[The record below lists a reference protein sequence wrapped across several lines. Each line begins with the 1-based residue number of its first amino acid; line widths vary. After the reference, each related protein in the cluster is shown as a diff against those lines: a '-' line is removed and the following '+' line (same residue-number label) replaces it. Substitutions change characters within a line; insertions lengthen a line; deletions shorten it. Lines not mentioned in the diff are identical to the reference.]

1 MAEKRVQFSNIV
13 QNQLP
18 AYVQTEFPLVS
29 EFLKYYYIAQEFQGA
44 PIDLIQNI
52 DQYTKID
59 EFTDL
64 NESVGLSTHISAYAD
79 VIPVDMTQNPAGTK
93 GFPSSYGLI
102 KIDDEIITYTGI
114 ANTAFTGCIRGFAG
128 ISSYRDPVKEDEV
141 IFESTNAGI
150 HSTGSTITN
159 LSSLFLKEFFLKTK
173 NQLLPGLEERPLD
186 PDLNKK
192 VFLKQAKDFYLS
204 KGTDQSFEILFNALY
219 NERVKIIK
227 PRDFLFT
234 PSNANYIIANTLVVE
249 SIDGNP
255 EDLKNGTLYQDEYLL
270 DKSFGKAYAP
280 ITNIEKIVS
289 IGAAHTF
296 YKLRFDAGYNRDVRV
311 EGSLYGDFS
320 VHPKTRLIGQVG
332 SGATTLDVDST
343 VGFDNS
349 GELSVTFTDTTT
361 GIVSYTSKSLTQ
373 FYGCSDITATLAD
386 ESIIG
391 INTYAYGYSGENP
404 DQKIKV
410 RINSV
415 LKDVKYADDTTY
427 YGQDDIARIKT
438 LGISDS
444 SFKFK
449 NWLYNI
455 SPQYKVKSIELID
468 SLDLTYKIT
477 LYEDNIF
484 NIGDDAILIG
494 SNLSEK
500 TTKIIDILGGKS
512 FIIRGQGAIALQ
524 FTYNI
529 QRTILKA
536 KSTHFPGATKYQ
548 TNIQNVYKEKYK
560 DNLLV
565 ASSSLPSYDSQPLNV
580 SDRSVTF
587 SGTFSGEELNIG
599 THTFYTGDV
608 VYYIPQKVE
617 EEYVQYGVVKT
628 RLVVK
633 SSLFGA
639 DVGILAEGEIP
650 DKEGVYYIKRI
661 SSTVIKLA
669 QSKSDIYN
677 SEFISIQSTTVTNC
691 ILELYKFRNKTLTAQ
706 KLLREIA
713 PPINNGELTDTKPG
727 FTGILVNGVEI
738 SNYKSTEL
746 IHYGKIENVDVL
758 APGSGY
764 DVSNP
769 PPLLIEDSVGTG
781 ATGYIAVSGSL
792 QDIQIIDPGF
802 DYEDTPIVTITGGNG
817 TGATAEVNMTLIEH
831 NVAFNS
837 QESAQ
842 EVGLGT
848 TVSTI
853 GFSTYHKFR
862 NAEKVNYIT
871 DNQKAIS
878 GLTTDASYFVSTVNN
893 TTVKLHPTQGDAIA
907 GINTVV
913 LLAGGIGRHYLQS
926 YNKKSIVDGINV
938 VTPGSGYENKKITT
952 QPTGIS
958 TYLNQITIDNHGY
971 EKGEIVKYTSQGSVI
986 GGLSDGSEYYV
997 TKINDNVFKLS
1008 ANESLCLTEQYIDLT
1023 SVGVGTHLFNY
1034 QDISVKVVGSI
1045 GISSIGSETFEAQI
1059 QPIFKGEITSVHLS
1073 NNGVGYG
1080 SSEIINYENLPEIS
1094 VLSGS
1099 NAQLQPIINDGKIV
1113 EIVVLNQGDNYTS
1126 IPNLILDGDGAGA
1139 SLTPIITNKKL
1150 TSVKIV
1156 TKGSGYTTAGTSIR
1170 VVAAGADSVVKFKAN
1185 LQTWRINLFQKYFNS
1200 FTVDDGFVANG
1211 TSDEYGL
1218 QYSYLYPPRKLREI
1232 IFAVDQSGEILYG
1245 DRDLKRSNDLEIN
1258 STDHSPIIG
1267 WAYDGNPIYG
1277 PYGYSTNNGGVV
1289 TRMKSGYTEEATK
1302 KANRPSLG
1310 EFAAGFFIEDFTYYD
1325 VSDQAVLDEN
1335 NGRFG
1340 VTPEFP
1346 NGTYAY
1352 FCTIEDGVAQ
1362 DGPFAKYKIPV
1373 FPYFIGDKYY
1383 SAPNDYNFKSGSNQD
1398 HVNLNG
1404 SDWCRN
1410 TEPYNLIE
1418 DNLRY
1423 PYAPLP
1429 NDLSQTI
1436 GIGGV
1441 VPGSLTTV
1449 GIVTAG
1455 DSYRIGDAI
1464 SFDNTNTKGYDASV
1478 TVSRVLGKSVSNVS
1492 VAKSTISNVEIY
1504 PSSKKGDYILFTENP
1519 HNFKNTNIINISGLS
1534 TTSSKIGGSYSV
1546 GISSNRLTVIGVGT
1560 TSSGIEAAVA
1570 TGLVTYFNVGGTL
1583 TYPSIR
1589 ENDILGVG
1597 TERVRVLNV
1606 DQKLSRIRVLREVD
1620 GTVGNAHT
1628 VTTRI
1633 YEDPRKLTV
1642 NAGFKSDFNYQ
1653 LNRQIYFN
1661 PSESVGLG
1669 TTAAVGIGS
1678 TLYFSN
1684 PGAGLSEIFI
1694 PTKTVYI
1701 PDHKL
1706 STGDQ
1711 LTYSPGN
1718 GTGLAVVRQGDDPA
1732 TGVSTFSGGETLYVA
1747 KISDSL
1753 IGLAT
1758 VTVGLGTT
1766 GTWVGIATTANSTL
1780 YFSGVGTGVYHS
1792 FKTNYDQITGEIS
1805 RQLVT
1810 VSTAQT
1816 HGLVNNNEV
1825 YVDVSPSI
1833 ASTFIVKYNDYN
1845 RRVLVGIKTFTSS
1858 GVNTTTNTI
1867 TLTDHGFV
1875 TGEKIIHTATTPVQ
1889 GLTNEGTYY
1898 IVKIDNNN
1906 FKLSD
1911 SYYESIQPKPSIV
1924 GLGST
1929 STGNIGPINP
1939 PLTVYKNS
1947 TAIFDLSDSSL
1958 GYTNQGTSYSAFEL
1972 NFYSDNTYT
1981 KLWDKNVNVKEF
1993 NVLRSGKVGIDA
2005 NAKVTLTVN
2014 ENLPDI
2020 LYYRLDPLYDS
2031 TLPTVKE
2038 EIVTDTNVKSC
2049 NQIHS
2054 KESLYDGKH
2063 TITVPSTTSFT
2074 YTLPEPPERT
2084 SYASSITGGPR
2095 LSYETAST
2103 SALGPITKFDIKNP
2117 GRNYYEVPGI
2127 TTIIT
2132 SSGKGAEVEVNS
2144 NSLGKIS
2151 RTQINDI
2158 GFDFASD
2165 TTLAPSVGLP
2175 QIVTV
2180 TPFTSLQSV
2189 GVTSVGR
2196 GYTSAPHLIVLDGKT
2211 GDRVEEIALKYTL
2224 GVYKVD
2230 ILNNTYSLNDVPP
2243 TIIPIDNT
2251 NGVGIATVGFNTI
2264 TKDVTVTM
2272 ASGFSTANSFP
2283 FAVNDRVLIE
2293 GVSVGVGSTGIGYN
2307 SDDHNY
2313 QLFTLTDVDESYG
2326 GIGSV
2331 TYSLNTLDA
2340 GAIPGNFDEINSS
2353 GRIIPEKYFPQ
2364 FKVDLKPNDFI
2375 IGETVESDSSTGIV
2389 EYWSGQ
2395 TGILRISS
2403 KDNFV
2408 INSEI
2413 EGLTSKSHGTASS
2426 IRSYDSYTTV
2436 GAFSEVAEGWRTNS
2450 GVLNYNMQRLQDS
2463 DYYQN
2468 FSYSLSS
2475 RVTYDTWYDVVSA
2488 LNHTLGFKKFSDLQ
2502 CEPHGFETNNISANV
2517 GLTTD
2522 LTSLEVVNSL
2532 YGKASLNCVYGFDLV
2547 KENALN
2553 LNNRIVSTEIIFAN
2567 RVLQDYMES
2576 KGNRVLSIDDFSSQF
2591 NSHPRP
2597 TAFSIVDRF
2606 LLSEMRARKFITY
2619 VQDQRYTAQRQLMI
2633 VDLIHD
2639 GAHGY
2644 INQYGRVESVYD
2656 QGSFDFKIVGSE
2668 GEVLFYPTKS
2678 SVNDYWITAL
2688 SYNLDDNILGVGTTS
2703 IGGVSLVETH
2713 STNVSSG
2720 TTTTIVSI
2728 ASTYSSAK
2736 VLVEVTPD
2744 VGGDG
2749 STINSNE
2756 FEFTELNIVHNGTDV
2771 AITEYGQLMTSLGGY
2786 SSAGYGTYLPYLD
2799 GSSLKV
2805 DFIPNAGIGTT
2816 AAVNTIT
2823 VGLANSTYTGIGT
2836 VQMKHARLESVTTTI
2851 ASSGSPT
2858 ENVICEYEDAYDAGY
2873 FLVQVCDKTNNEY
2886 QLSEVA
2892 VVDNYVSGSGDTFDV
2907 EWANIETAAGLGTIG
2922 SRLNG
2927 STVELVFTP
2936 LPSIDIEVNVFM
2948 NALRIQD
2955 DTQDEISFN
2964 NGSIRSGFGEYEG
2977 TDRDIKRAFGLTHKN
2992 YGIFERYFLG
3002 NDSSIVNVSADTIQ
3016 IPNHFYVTG
3025 ERINYTHV
3033 GTATSAIG
3041 IAATSFSGI
3050 GVTEYLPEELF
3061 VVKVNDDTIKI
3072 ARNAEDALKIVPTT
3086 VDITSVGIGTSHR
3099 FVATNQNAKLIN
3111 ALDNVIQSPLVS
3123 TAVTT
3128 TLADQVF
3135 TTDNLI
3141 EFSGITSF
3149 YGADLIKIGTEIMK
3163 IEGVG
3168 IGSTNVMRVRR
3179 PWLGTVLAGYGTGEL
3194 ITKIEGNYNI
3204 VDNVLNYTEAP
3215 HGNRPIGSTTNPPD
3229 DRDWTGISTSSTFQG
3244 RVFMKSGITGS
3255 STDSYYNNY
3264 IFDDISQDF
3273 TGIKNEFT
3281 LTADGSNITGITSD
3295 AVVIVNDIW
3304 QGRGTNSNF
3313 TLEESSGITSVTF
3326 TGNAPTIDD
3335 DINITP
3341 YPVGGIIVSVGSTEG
3356 LGYQP
3361 LVAAGGTAKVST
3373 AGTVSTIT
3381 IGYSGSGYRSGIG
3394 QTVNVSI
3401 QQEDLT
3407 TTNIVSIGTATIG
3420 STGSLTGVA
3429 VTNTHVFYKP
3439 KTISNV
3445 GYNSITGMSTV
3456 TTLLPHGLAVGNEV
3470 VLSGIA
3476 FTCLYSGP
3484 KDITDFAYHASSGIV
3499 TVTTSGSHGY
3509 STDQDVIFTGIAM
3522 TCGLDAGASTHY
3534 YPRGEDPSYN
3544 TAVSIAS
3551 TTGTTITV
3559 NVGYSGL
3566 SDQYTHTWSALA
3578 GNGSDAVI
3586 SGGDYEHQFVSAA
3599 SSAVVAGGDYTHTF
3613 VSVGVGTIT
3622 VTGIGS
3628 TTPTDATYTASTGEL
3643 VLTVGSGHTYTT
3655 SDTVGIGTS
3664 ALIFTCSMDD
3674 NATDHTYPRST
3685 DPIIGVNTSIT
3696 AVTDSTITV
3705 NVGASPLVYYQ
3716 VSDATY
3722 HPSSGLSTITIGSHS
3737 LTTSTSIRLANDAL
3751 TFRCAMDDYAS
3762 LHTYPRSTDPGFS
3775 TALGITTT
3783 TSNTITVNVGVSTL
3797 VYHDVT
3803 TADYSANVGV
3813 MTMTIGAH
3821 TLKTGES
3828 IKLGTESLWFTCDKD
3843 SGVTTHK
3850 YPRKPDP
3857 FYTGS
3862 KITSVPS
3869 STEFVTYIGIS
3880 TVDTFYVSGGTVQGV
3895 IIAPRAVNNSA
3906 SKTDPAY
3913 GQVIVN
3919 NVLDDYKFQVPTG
3932 ISTRSHFYARGG
3944 KIEKPMKVLFDDPLS
3959 YTNIPLQYSSTS
3971 AVGIGSSATID
3982 IQVGQGSSVI
3992 DFEIRNTG
4000 YGYGNGQILTVPIGG
4015 LTGIPTTSGFKEF
4028 NLTIDKT
4035 YYDKFT
4041 GWTLG
4046 ELETLDNVEKYIDGT
4061 RVDFPLSL
4069 AGDVVSILAA
4079 KGSKIVL
4086 QDVLVVTVNDILQ
4099 VPGDG
4104 YQFEGGSVLTFT
4116 EAPKIEDTI
4125 KIAFYKGSGSGDVIA
4140 KAVLE
4145 TVKKGDNLTIGYD
4158 PLKGQASYLQE
4169 EPRTVRDV
4177 TSTDLVK
4184 TTNYFG
4190 PGNTEDSTLLR
4201 PVVWCRQTED
4211 KIIDDKRVAKDREWY
4226 EANINPVAYIIKS
4239 VGIGSTAIYVD
4250 NVRPFFNPQNE
4261 DADANL
4267 DFQNKVGFVKQETKT
4282 AAAATAVVSGLGS
4295 ISSIVISDGGVGYT
4309 TAFVSI
4315 ASTVGVGTTTR
4326 AFGSV
4331 TIGTGGTI
4339 TGVAI
4344 TSPGVGYTNTNPPV
4358 VLISP
4363 PLSKSEENSVS
4374 SYSGDAGVIVGVGTT
4389 TNGAQAQL
4397 IFDLFIPY
4405 DSDLRDATVTGT
4417 AVTLS
4422 GISTNDY
4429 FMVYE
4434 SNTGTASTS
4443 ITSLDSSGSATVGI
4457 GTSFIDNVYSI
4468 QSFENHPTSIAG
4480 VTTYVRRVYVNT
4492 QSLITYG
4499 SGISTS
4505 DYFGEFSWGKIMLS
4519 ARTGINSYTAYT
4531 LNGIGTAASGI
4542 STSTIVERT
4551 ASLKSKNYSV

>member
-18 AYVQTEFPLVS
+18 AYVQTDFPLVS
-29 EFLKYYYIAQEFQGA
+29 EFLKQYYIAQEFQGA
-44 PIDLIQNI
+44 PTDLIQNI

-59 EFTDL
+59 ELTDL
-64 NESVGLSTHISAYAD
+64 NESVELSTDIGTYDD
-79 VIPVDMTQNPAGTK
+79 VIPVDMIQNPQGTR

-102 KIDDEIITYTGI
+102 KINDEIITYTGI

-128 ISSYRDPVKEDEV
+128 ISSYRDESSPDEV
-141 IFESTNAGI
+141 VFESTKAST
-150 HSTGSTITN
+150 HSTGSTVTN
-159 LSSLFLKEFFLKTK
+159 LSCLFLKEFLLKTK
-173 NQLLPGLEERPLD
+173 YQILPGFEDRALSTT
-186 PDLNKK
+186 LNEK
-192 VFLKQAKDFYLS
+192 VFLKQAKDFYSS
-204 KGTDQSFEILFNALY
+204 KGTDQSFEILFKGLY
-219 NERVKIIK
+219 GEDVKIIR
-227 PRDFLFT
+227 PRDFLIT
-234 PSNANYIIANTLVVE
+234 PSNANYIIGNALVVE

-255 EDLKNGTLYQDEYLL
+255 EDLQNTTLYQDEYKL
-270 DKSFGKAYAP
+270 DTNIGKAYAP
-280 ITNIEKIVS
+280 ITDIEKIISV
-289 IGAAHTF
+289 GAAHTF
-296 YKLRFDAGYNRDVRV
+296 YKLKFDGGYNKDVRV
-311 EGSLYGDFS
+311 KGALYGDFS
-320 VHPKTRLIGQVG
+320 VHPKTRLIGNIG
-332 SGATTLDVDST
+332 IGATTLDVDST
-343 VGFDNS
+343 VGFKDT
-349 GELSVTFTDTTT
+349 GELSVTFDNATV
-361 GIVSYTSKSLTQ
+361 GVVSYTSKSLTQ
-373 FYGCSDITATLAD
+373 FYGCSDINETISD
-386 ESIIG
+386 KSSIG
-391 INTYAYGYSGENP
+391 INTYAYGRSFTDEN
-404 DQKIKV
+404 QIIKV

-415 LKDVKYADDTTY
+415 LQDVKYGDNTSY
-427 YGQDDIARIKT
+427 YGLNDIAQLKT

-449 NWLYNI
+449 NWFYNI
-455 SPQYKVKSIELID
+455 SPIYKIKSIELID
-468 SLDLTYKIT
+468 SLDFTYKIT
-477 LYEDNIF
+477 LDVDHILNT
-484 NIGDDAILIG
+484 GDSATIVSSDLI
-494 SNLSEK
+494 EK
-500 TTKIIDILGGKS
+500 DTKIINILAAKS
-512 FIIRGQGAIALQ
+512 FVIRGQGQLSDVLSY
-524 FTYNI
+524 TI
-529 QRTILKA
+529 QRNILKA
-536 KSTHFPGATKYQ
+536 QSTYFPAVTKYQ

-587 SGTFSGEELNIG
+587 SGTFNGEELNIG
-599 THTFYTGDV
+599 NHTFYTGDI
-608 VYYIPQKVE
+608 VYYIPQIVDTSKVS
-617 EEYVQYGVVKT
+617 YGVVET
-628 RLVVK
+628 IRTVN
-633 SSLFGA
+633 SSLFGS
-639 DVGILAEGEIP
+639 DIGNLTEGEIP
-650 DKEGVYYIKRI
+650 PNEGIYFIKRI
-661 SSTVIKLA
+661 SSTTIKLA
-669 QSKSDIYN
+669 KSKPNIYS
-677 SEFISIQSTTVTNC
+677 SEFISINNATVTNC
-691 ILELYKFRNKTLTAQ
+691 IIELYDFRNKTLNSQ

-713 PPINNGELTDTKPG
+713 PPTNNGVLEDTKPG
-727 FTGILVNGVEI
+727 FTGILVNGVEVL
-738 SNYKSTEL
+738 NYKSTEV
-746 IHYGKIENVDVL
+746 IRYGKINNIDILSSGDGFDVI
-758 APGSGY
+758 
-764 DVSNP
+764 NP
-769 PPLLIEDSVGTG
+769 PPLLIKDSVGTG
-781 ATGYIAVSGSL
+781 ATGYIALSGSL
-792 QDIQIIDPGF
+792 QEVRIIDPGF
-802 DYEDTPIVTITGGNG
+802 DYEETPVVSITGGNG
-817 TGATAEVNMTLIEH
+817 TGATAEVNMTLIDH
-831 NVAFNS
+831 QVAFNA
-837 QESAQ
+837 QEEAL

-853 GFSTYHKFR
+853 GFSTFHKFR

-871 DNQKAIS
+871 ESQKAIS

-913 LLAGGIGRHYLQS
+913 LLAGGIGRQYLES
-926 YNKKSIVDGINV
+926 YDKKSVVDGINV
-938 VTPGSGYENKKITT
+938 VTPGSGYENKKRTS
-952 QPTGIS
+952 QPIGVS
-958 TYLNQITIDNHGY
+958 TALNEITIDNHGY
-971 EKGEIVKYTSQGSVI
+971 DKGEIVKYTAEGTVI

-997 TKINDNVFKLS
+997 TKINDDKFKLS
-1008 ANESLCLTEQYIDLT
+1008 TSKSLCATEQYIDFT
-1023 SVGVGTHLFNY
+1023 SVGSGTHLFNY
-1034 QDISVKVVGSI
+1034 PNISFNLIGKI
-1045 GISSIGSETFEAQI
+1045 GISSIGDETFEAQL
-1059 QPIFKGEITSVHLS
+1059 QPIFRGEITSIHLS

-1080 SSEIINYENLPEIS
+1080 SSEIINYERLPEVS

-1099 NAQLQPIINDGKIV
+1099 DAQLQAVINDGKLAEVI
-1113 EIVVLNQGDNYTS
+1113 VLNQGKNYNS
-1126 IPNLILDGDGAGA
+1126 IPNLLLSGSGSGA
-1139 SLTPIITNKKL
+1139 SIAPVITDGKL
-1150 TSVKIV
+1150 TSVKVV
-1156 TKGSGYTTAGTSIR
+1156 TQGSGYSTTDTTIEVLSAGSES
-1170 VVAAGADSVVKFKAN
+1170 SVRFYPN
-1185 LQTWRINLFQKYFNS
+1185 IQTWRINLFKKYFNS
-1200 FTVDDGFVANG
+1200 FTIDDGFIAKG
-1211 TSDEYGL
+1211 TNLDYGL

-1232 IFAVDQSGEILYG
+1232 MFAVDQSGTVLYG
-1245 DRDLKRSNDLEIN
+1245 DRDLKKSNDLEID

-1277 PYGYSTNNGGVV
+1277 PYGYSTNDGGVV
-1289 TRMKSGYTEEATK
+1289 TQMKSGYKEEASK
-1302 KANRPSLG
+1302 KESRPPLG
-1310 EFAAGFFIEDFTYYD
+1310 EYPAGFFIEDFTYYD
-1325 VSDQAVLDEN
+1325 VKDQSVLDEN

-1346 NGTYAY
+1346 NGAYAY
-1352 FCTIEDGVAQ
+1352 FSTIDSGVIQ
-1362 DGPFAKYKIPV
+1362 DGPFDKYKIPV

-1383 SAPNDYNFKSGSNQD
+1383 SSSNDYNFKSTSNQD
-1398 HVNLNG
+1398 EVKLSG
-1404 SDWCRN
+1404 SNWCRN
-1410 TEPYNLIE
+1410 TQPYNLIE
-1418 DNLRY
+1418 GNLRY
-1423 PYAPLP
+1423 LYAPIP
-1429 NDLSQTI
+1429 NDLTQTI
-1436 GIGGV
+1436 EVNGV
-1441 VPGSLTTV
+1441 IPGSLNSI
-1449 GIVTAG
+1449 GIVTG
-1455 DSYRIGDAI
+1455 GNSYRIGD
-1464 SFDNTNTKGYDASV
+1464 SVVFDNTNTKGYGANA
-1478 TVSRVLGKSVSNVS
+1478 TVSRVLGPSVSNVS
-1492 VAKSTISNVEIY
+1492 VASSTLSVGIY
-1504 PSSKKGDYILFTENP
+1504 PSSKKGNYILFAENP
-1519 HNFKNTNIINISGLS
+1519 HNFKNSDLITISGLS
-1534 TTSSKIGGSYSV
+1534 TTSSKIGGSYNA
-1546 GISSNRLTVIGVGT
+1546 GISSNRLNVVGVGT
-1560 TSSGIEAAVA
+1560 TSSGIGSAVA

-1589 ENDILGVG
+1589 ENDILGIG
-1597 TERVRVLNV
+1597 TERVKVLNI
-1606 DQKLSRIRVLREVD
+1606 DPKLSRIRVIREFD

-1628 VTTRI
+1628 VTTKI
-1633 YEDPRKLTV
+1633 YDDPRRLTI
-1642 NAGFKSDFNYQ
+1642 NAGFKSDFNYK

-1661 PSESVGLG
+1661 PSEAVGLG

-1684 PGAGLSEIFI
+1684 PGAGISEIFI

-1701 PDHKL
+1701 PHHNL
-1706 STGDQ
+1706 ATGDK

-1718 GTGLAVVRQGDDPA
+1718 GTGIAVVRLGDDPA
-1732 TGVSTFSGGETLYVA
+1732 TGVSTFTDGDTLYVA

-1753 IGLAT
+1753 IGLST

-1792 FKTNYDQITGEIS
+1792 LKTNYDQITGEAN

-1810 VSTAQT
+1810 VATGQT
-1816 HGLVNNNEV
+1816 HGLVNNNNV
-1825 YVDVSPSI
+1825 YIDISPSI
-1833 ASTFIVKYNDYN
+1833 ASTFVVKYNDYN

-1858 GVNTTTNTI
+1858 GVNTETNTI
-1867 TLTDHGFV
+1867 SLTDHGFV
-1875 TGEKIIHTATTPVQ
+1875 TGEKIVHTATTPVE
-1889 GLTNEGTYY
+1889 GLSNEGMYY

-1911 SYYESIQPKPSIV
+1911 TYYESIQPKPSIV

-1929 STGNIGPINP
+1929 SSGNIGPINP
-1939 PLTVYKNS
+1939 ALKVYKNS

-1981 KLWDKNVNVKEF
+1981 QLWEKNVNIKEF
-1993 NVLRSGKVGIDA
+1993 NVKRSGRVGIDA
-2005 NAKVTLTVN
+2005 DAKVTLIVN
-2014 ENLPDI
+2014 ENIPDI
-2020 LYYRLDPLYDS
+2020 LYYRFDPLYES
-2031 TLPTVKE
+2031 NLPSIKE
-2038 EIVTDTNVKSC
+2038 EIIIDTTVKSY
-2049 NQIHS
+2049 NQIQS
-2054 KESLYDGKH
+2054 KKSVYNGRQG
-2063 TITVPSTTSFT
+2063 ITVDSNTSFT
-2074 YTLPEPPERT
+2074 YTLPEPPEKT

-2095 LSYETAST
+2095 LSYETDSSST
-2103 SALGPITKFDIKNP
+2103 LGPITKFQIKNV
-2117 GRNYYEVPGI
+2117 GSNYYEVPGI
-2127 TTIIT
+2127 TTITT
-2132 SSGKGAEVEVNS
+2132 SSGKGAEIDLDS
-2144 NSLGKIS
+2144 KSIGKI
-2151 RTQINDI
+2151 TKTKINNI

-2175 QIVTV
+2175 QIITIS
-2180 TPFTSLQSV
+2180 PFTSLESV

-2196 GYTSAPHLIVLDGKT
+2196 GYTTSPNLVVLDGKT
-2211 GDRVEEIALKYTL
+2211 GDLVDDIHLKYTL
-2224 GVYKVD
+2224 GQYKVD
-2230 ILNNTYSLNDVPP
+2230 ILKNTYILYDVPP
-2243 TIIPIDNT
+2243 TVIPVNNT
-2251 NGVGIATVGFNTI
+2251 NGVGISTVGFNTI

-2272 ASGFSTANSFP
+2272 AVGFSTANSFP
-2283 FAVNDRVLIE
+2283 FAVNDKVLIE
-2293 GVSVGVGSTGIGYN
+2293 GVSVGVGSTGIGYDSKKYDYN
-2307 SDDHNY
+2307 
-2313 QLFTLTDVDESYG
+2313 LFTLTEVDENIG

-2331 TYSLNTLDA
+2331 TYSLDNYLDD
-2340 GAIPGNFDEINSS
+2340 GEIPGLFDTINSS
-2353 GRIIPEKYFPQ
+2353 ARIIPEKHFPL
-2364 FKVDLKPNDFI
+2364 FKVDLKPNDYA
-2375 IGETVESDSSTGIV
+2375 IGETVESNSSKGTV
-2389 EYWSGQ
+2389 EYWNGK
-2395 TGILRISS
+2395 TGILRISTNPL
-2403 KDNFV
+2403 DNFIV
-2408 INSEI
+2408 NERI
-2413 EGLTSKSHGTASS
+2413 EGLTSKSQGIASS
-2426 IRSYDSYTTV
+2426 IREYDAYANV
-2436 GAFSEVAEGWRTNS
+2436 GPFSEVIDGWRTDS

-2475 RVTYDTWYDVVSA
+2475 TVTYDTWYDVVSA
-2488 LNHTLGFKKFSDLQ
+2488 LNHTLGFKKFGDHQILSPIPNSD
-2502 CEPHGFETNNISANV
+2502 NNEMDAIV
-2517 GLTTD
+2517 GLTTN
-2522 LTSLEVVNSL
+2522 LTSVEVVNDL
-2532 YGKASLNCVYGFDLV
+2532 YGSASLNCVYGFDLV

-2553 LNNRIVSTEIIFAN
+2553 LDGKIVSTEIIFAN

-2576 KGNRVLSIDDFSSQF
+2576 KGNRVLSVDDFSSQF
-2591 NSHPRP
+2591 NSHPRA

-2639 GAHGY
+2639 GANGY

-2703 IGGVSLVETH
+2703 IGGISLVETH
-2713 STNVSSG
+2713 STNVSTG

-2736 VLVEVTPD
+2736 ILVEVTPD

-2805 DFIPNAGIGTT
+2805 DFIPNAGIGIT

-2892 VVDNYVSGSGDTFDV
+2892 VVDNYVAGSGDTFDV

-2927 STVELVFTP
+2927 SAVELVFTP

-2977 TDRDIKRAFGLTHKN
+2977 TERDIKRAFGLTHKN

-3002 NDSSIVNVSADTIQ
+3002 DDSTIVSVSDDTIK

-3041 IAATSFSGI
+3041 IAATSFSGV

-3061 VVKVNDDTIKI
+3061 VVKISDDAIKI
-3072 ARNAEDALKIVPTT
+3072 ARNAEDALNVVPTT

-3099 FVATNQNAKLIN
+3099 FVATNQNTKIIN
-3111 ALDNVIQSPLVS
+3111 ALDNIIQSPVVS

-3128 TLADQVF
+3128 TLADQIF
-3135 TTDNLI
+3135 TTDNII

-3149 YGADLIKIGTEIMK
+3149 YGGDLIKIGTEIMK

-3168 IGSTNVMRVRR
+3168 IGSTNMMRVRR
-3179 PWLGTVLAGYGTGEL
+3179 PWLGTVLAGYGTGDL
-3194 ITKIEGNYNI
+3194 ITKIDGNYNI
-3204 VDNVLNYTEAP
+3204 VDNVLNYVEAP
-3215 HGNRPIGSTTNPPD
+3215 HGNIPIGSVTNPPD

-3255 STDSYYNNY
+3255 STDAYFNNY
-3264 IFDDISQDF
+3264 VFDDISQNFD
-3273 TGIKNEFT
+3273 GINNEFT
-3281 LTADGSNITGITSD
+3281 LKANGSDITGITSD
-3295 AVVIVNDIW
+3295 GVVLINSIW
-3304 QGRGTNSNF
+3304 QGRGALSNYI
-3313 TLEESSGITSVTF
+3313 LEESSGITSITF
-3326 TGNAPTIDD
+3326 TGDYPTIND
-3335 DINITP
+3335 DINISP
-3341 YPVGGIIVSVGSTEG
+3341 YPIGGVIVSVGSTEG

-3373 AGTVSTIT
+3373 AGTVSLIS

-3407 TTNIVSIGTATIG
+3407 ATNIVSIGTATIG

-3429 VTNTHVFYKP
+3429 ITNPHIFYKP
-3439 KTISNV
+3439 KTIMNV

-3456 TTLLPHGLAVGNEV
+3456 TTLLPHELAVGNEV

-3484 KDITDFAYHASSGIV
+3484 KNISAFDYHASSGIV
-3499 TVTTSGSHGY
+3499 TVTTSGVHGY
-3509 STDQDVIFTGIAM
+3509 SVDQDVIFTGIAM

-3534 YPRGEDPSYN
+3534 YPRGEDPAYD
-3544 TAVSIAS
+3544 TAISIAS
-3551 TTGTTITV
+3551 TTATTITV
-3559 NVGYSGL
+3559 KVGYGAPIDQFAHTFVSATSG
-3566 SDQYTHTWSALA
+3566 
-3578 GNGSDAVI
+3578 AVI
-3586 SGGDYEHQFVSAA
+3586 SGGDYAHQYVSAA
-3599 SSAVVAGGDYTHTF
+3599 SSAVITGGDYEHTF

-3628 TTPTDATYTASTGEL
+3628 TTPTDATYTASTGDL

-3664 ALIFTCSMDD
+3664 ALIFSCSMDN

-3696 AVTDSTITV
+3696 AVTASTITV

-3751 TFRCAMDDYAS
+3751 TFRCAMDNYAS

-3783 TSNTITVNVGVSTL
+3783 TSNTITVNVGASPIVN
-3797 VYHDVT
+3797 YNVT
-3803 TADYSANVGV
+3803 GADYSANVGV

-3821 TLKTGES
+3821 TLQTGES
-3828 IKLGTESLWFTCDKD
+3828 IKLATESLSFTCDKD
-3843 SGVTTHK
+3843 SGVTTHR

-3862 KITSVPS
+3862 KITSLPS
-3869 STEFVTYIGIS
+3869 TTQFVTYVGIS
-3880 TVDTFYVSGGTVQGV
+3880 TVDTYYKSGGTVQGV
-3895 IIAPRAVNNSA
+3895 IIAPRAVNNSS

-3913 GQVIVN
+3913 GQVTVN
-3919 NVLDDYKFQVPTG
+3919 NVLDDYSFQVPTG

-3944 KIEKPMKVLFDDPLS
+3944 KIEKSMKVLFDYPLS
-3959 YTNIPLQYSSTS
+3959 YTNLPLQYSSSS

-3982 IQVGQGSSVI
+3982 IQVGQGSSII
-3992 DFEIRNTG
+3992 DFEIKNTG
-4000 YGYGNGQILTVPIGG
+4000 YGYGNGQILTIPVGG
-4015 LTGIPTTSGFKEF
+4015 STGIPTTSGFKEF
-4028 NLTIDKT
+4028 NVTIDRIVS
-4035 YYDKFT
+4035 DQFT
-4041 GWTLG
+4041 GWSLG
-4046 ELETLDNVEKYIDGT
+4046 ELETLDNVSNYIDGT

-4069 AGDVVSILAA
+4069 AGDTVSILAA
-4079 KGSKIVL
+4079 RGSKIVL
-4086 QDVLVVTVNDILQ
+4086 QDVLIVTVNDILQ
-4099 VPGDG
+4099 IPGDG
-4104 YQFEGGSVLTFT
+4104 YEFDGGSIITFT
-4116 EAPKIEDTI
+4116 EAPKLEDTI
-4125 KIAFYKGSGSGDVIA
+4125 KIAFYKGSGFDVIE
-4140 KAVLE
+4140 KEVIE
-4145 TVKKGDNLTIGYD
+4145 TVKVGDNLTIGYD
-4158 PLKGQASYLQE
+4158 SSKGQASYLQQD
-4169 EPRTVRDV
+4169 PRTV
-4177 TSTDLVK
+4177 TQINSTDLVE
-4184 TTNYFG
+4184 TSAYSG
-4190 PGNTEDSTLLR
+4190 PGNTQDTTLLR
-4201 PVVWCRQTED
+4201 PVVLCRQTAD
-4211 KIIDDKRVAKDREWY
+4211 KIINEKIVGKDRELY

-4250 NVRPFFNPQNE
+4250 NIRPFFDAENE
-4261 DADANL
+4261 NYVNT
-4267 DFQNKVGFVKQETKT
+4267 DFQNKVSFIRQETKT
-4282 AAAATAVVSGLGS
+4282 GAAATAVVSGLGS
-4295 ISSIVISDGGVGYT
+4295 ISSVVISDGGVGYT

-4331 TIGTGGTI
+4331 TIGTSGTI
-4339 TGVAI
+4339 TGVAV
-4344 TSPGVGYTNTNPPV
+4344 TSPGVGYTYTNPPL

-4363 PLSKSEENSVS
+4363 PVSTTETNSVS
-4374 SYSGDAGVIVGVGTT
+4374 SYSGDSGVIVGVGTT
-4389 TNGAQAQL
+4389 TNGAQPQL

-4405 DSDLRDATVTGT
+4405 DSELRNATLTGT
-4417 AVTLS
+4417 PVTLS

-4434 SNTGTASTS
+4434 SNTGAGSTS
-4443 ITSLDSSGSATVGI
+4443 ITSLDSAGSTTVGI
-4457 GTSFIDNVYSI
+4457 GTSFVDNIYSV
-4468 QSFENHPTSIAG
+4468 QSFENHSTSISG
-4480 VTTYVRRVYVNT
+4480 ITTYVRRVYVNT
-4492 QSLITYG
+4492 QNLVTYG

-4505 DYFGEFSWGKIMLS
+4505 DYFGDFSWGRIMLTS
-4519 ARTGINSYTAYT
+4519 RVGINSYSAYT
-4531 LNGIGTAASGI
+4531 LNGIGTVDSGI
-4542 STSTIVERT
+4542 STSMIVERSV
-4551 ASLKSKNYSV
+4551 SLKSKNYSV